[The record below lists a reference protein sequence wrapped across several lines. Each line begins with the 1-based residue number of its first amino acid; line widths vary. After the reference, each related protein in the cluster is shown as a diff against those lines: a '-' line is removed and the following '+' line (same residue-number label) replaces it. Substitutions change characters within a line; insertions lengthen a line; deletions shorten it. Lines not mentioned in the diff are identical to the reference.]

1 MTKLFTVIITTLLL
15 QPAYA
20 SSIQEN
26 EDVLA
31 EKLENFEFNFGLV
44 LHNDSGEP
52 VGFMSTEEIPIT
64 KAGQTSMYG
73 LVVTGLTEEQFTLS
87 SVHVLPKGEQ
97 QQNNPKIMGK
107 AMLIKKRGAIF
118 MRTDYHDQPGNYQME
133 IYIDNVLLKTI
144 DYQLLNNETA
154 ANTNL

>member
-1 MTKLFTVIITTLLL
+1 MTKLFAAVIATLLL
-15 QPAYA
+15 QPAFA
-20 SSIQEN
+20 SSIKEN
-26 EDVLA
+26 EDLLA
-31 EKLENFEFNFGLV
+31 EKIENFEFNFGLV

-52 VGFMSTEEIPIT
+52 VGFMTTEEIPIT

-87 SVHVLPKGEQ
+87 SVHVLPKSEEQ
-97 QQNNPKIMGK
+97 RNNPKIMGK

-118 MRTDYHDQPGNYQME
+118 MRTDYHDQPGSYQME

-144 DYQLLNNETA
+144 DYQLTSNEMA
-154 ANTNL
+154 ANITE